1 MEKDWTQETIGWM
14 AFGFTSYFLLYP
26 GFPFY
31 KVIKG
36 KMNFEDAP
44 GAYATVNYINC
55 LCWFFYSELLVSD
68 QIKVINL
75 VGAVANGCFILIY
88 LFYEIRKYLIDTI
101 LNALILG
108 SGSYMIYLSLTVM
121 IEDDTVIGKICTG
134 THCLLFFFPIRL
146 IFRVIK
152 QKNFMLIPFCSAW
165 ASLFMSVLW
174 VLYGIMITEIY
185 LVIPHCLSIVL
196 STVQIILF
204 LNYRKKYPII
214 GEKEFNSTSTNSIGI
229 ENTENDENRRE
240 EPKIKDQNENNELN
254 IKEKPVK
261 IMEKENNEI

>member
-26 GFPFY
+26 AFPFY
-31 KVIKG
+31 KVIKRQ
-36 KMNFEDAP
+36 MYFEEAP
-44 GAYATVNYINC
+44 GSYATVNYINC

-68 QIKVINL
+68 QIKIINL
-75 VGAVANGCFILIY
+75 IGAVANGAFILIY
-88 LFYEIRKYLIDTI
+88 LFFEIRKYFMDTI

-146 IFRVIK
+146 IYRVIK
-152 QKNFMLIPFCSAW
+152 RKNFMLIPFCTAW
-165 ASLFMSVLW
+165 ASMFMSILW
-174 VLYGIMITEIY
+174 ILYGIMITEIY
-185 LVIPHCLSIVL
+185 LVIPHCLNVIL
-196 STVQIILF
+196 ATVQIILF

-214 GEKEFNSTSTNSIGI
+214 SEKEFNINTSNNSLGI
-229 ENTENDENRRE
+229 ETNEKDDNKKE
-240 EPKIKDQNENNELN
+240 EPKIKESIEQSELN
-254 IKEKPVK
+254 MKEKPVK
-261 IMEKENNEI
+261 ILEKENN